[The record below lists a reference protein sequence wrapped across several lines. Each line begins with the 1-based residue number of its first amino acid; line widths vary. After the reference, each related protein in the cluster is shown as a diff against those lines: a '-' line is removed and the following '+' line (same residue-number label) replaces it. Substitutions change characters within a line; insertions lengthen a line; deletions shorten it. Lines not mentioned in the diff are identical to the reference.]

1 MDLKD
6 DALALVAEEFV
17 RRFGKTVQVRREG
30 SALLVQ
36 CIDDDDA
43 SVCISVDD
51 PARPSFAIGYP
62 AFDSDARSWG
72 DLRQRD
78 SNGVLL
84 DGLLWIA
91 GRVLRDGA
99 VLPEFPAAELRRG
112 AKRRR

>member
-1 MDLKD
+1 MDLKV

-17 RRFGKTVQVRREG
+17 RRFGKSVQVCREG
-30 SALLVQ
+30 STLLVQ
-36 CIDDDDA
+36 GDDDDA

-51 PARPSFAIGYP
+51 PARPSFTIGYP

-78 SNGVLL
+78 SRGVLL
-84 DGLLWIA
+84 EGLLWIT

-99 VLPEFPAAELRRG
+99 VLPEFPAAGLRRNL
-112 AKRRR
+112 KRRQ